1 MIALP
6 RERGKCRR
14 YVYGRTPEQAV
25 ARFNKAI
32 GAGSARVR
40 PGSISEFFVDEYWPW
55 QTSRV
60 QPETYER
67 YDHAWRISVGPAI
80 GHLRFNELRPTHL
93 SHALTFSGKGGS
105 TQSSAKTVLLAILKL
120 AALRGRASA
129 ELYAMA
135 KLVEIERPKPKL
147 REDVA
152 EAAQKLFAA
161 ARSMNHWTE
170 GFIWSAMTV
179 GLRKGELCGIKRTD
193 IDVNAGVLTLRRQRN
208 HTSGEKERL
217 KARKAGEVRR
227 IGLPKEILEQM
238 LQYFRPGAIYLVTME
253 DGRPPAPNHF
263 ERHLES
269 VCKAA
274 GVHITPHD
282 LRAAAICR
290 LIDAGASDH
299 EIQEIVGH
307 ADREMIEWYRDRSAE
322 RSRSGLAR
330 LVSSDNQLG

>member
-6 RERGKCRR
+6 RERGKSRR

-55 QTSRV
+55 QTS
-60 QPETYER
+60 
-67 YDHAWRISVGPAI
+67 
-80 GHLRFNELRPTHL
+80 
-93 SHALTFSGKGGS
+93 
-105 TQSSAKTVLLAILKL
+105 
-120 AALRGRASA
+120 
-129 ELYAMA
+129 
-135 KLVEIERPKPKL
+135 
-147 REDVA
+147 
-152 EAAQKLFAA
+152 
-161 ARSMNHWTE
+161 
-170 GFIWSAMTV
+170 
-179 GLRKGELCGIKRTD
+179 
-193 IDVNAGVLTLRRQRN
+193 
-208 HTSGEKERL
+208 
-217 KARKAGEVRR
+217 
-227 IGLPKEILEQM
+227 
-238 LQYFRPGAIYLVTME
+238 
-253 DGRPPAPNHF
+253 RPPAPNHF